1 MRSKKMKKK
10 KKKKKKKKNKMR
22 DLEKIQTRKKHAP
35 REKVLRENALV
46 NDDLTNVRSY
56 VGMDPRMTRMAS
68 AMI

>member
-10 KKKKKKKKNKMR
+10 KKKKNKNKMR

-35 REKVLRENALV
+35 RENVLRENALV

-56 VGMDPRMTRMAS
+56 VGMDLRMTRMAS